1 MQCHSTHVSNTCFH
15 RCLSM
20 TKKYQ
25 DENVT
30 PTKYRKDPVGGLFT
44 LPLYS
49 PTDWSRVTHSAIST
63 SNSLRCTL
71 DSTLHSP
78 LVHSLASET
87 LRLLDAISNTI
98 CSVIDAAEMCRSVHY
113 DPEWRISA
121 SDAFHTL
128 SEYISELNG
137 DVSLHA
143 TLVRI
148 TENRDIMESL
158 TDEERRMANMLQN
171 EFERDGIHLPVE
183 EREEVKRTNG
193 HIVKL
198 ESLFMDNLMGVV
210 KECKTVDRK
219 LVEAVLP
226 GHVSK

>member
-1 MQCHSTHVSNTCFH
+1 
-15 RCLSM
+15 
-20 TKKYQ
+20 
-25 DENVT
+25 
-30 PTKYRKDPVGGLFT
+30 
-44 LPLYS
+44 
-49 PTDWSRVTHSAIST
+49 
-63 SNSLRCTL
+63 
-71 DSTLHSP
+71 
-78 LVHSLASET
+78 
-87 LRLLDAISNTI
+87 
-98 CSVIDAAEMCRSVHY
+98 MCRSVHY